1 MRKECFSAMRYFK
14 LSDDVEA
21 PGRWDLGK
29 IVNERAEVVVSGRLM
44 KGTQQDFEGLKVP
57 IRSPGLPTDFSH
69 AAFGLPVVSTKLASI
84 LTALA
89 PDDVQLIPVTV
100 GSLPEQHF
108 ILNALRIEKCI
119 DDAASEEVRYWL
131 PEDGRPEKVGTYRA
145 VYGLRIDPTLVGA
158 ARVFRPWGWP
168 VVLIVSEDIK
178 EAMERA
184 GITGA
189 SFKEVTGP
197 SATSPEER
205 ERVRKFRELWE
216 QTHAARSEAWSALG
230 KMEEETF
237 IPVVVGGDWP
247 SKRES
252 WRVIHRP
259 DGHTLLVSDGLSDPF
274 YLRPEPSVGFGV
286 ELALETNEPL
296 GNVEKSWPLFL
307 LERVSAEVATH
318 ERVREQ
324 VKGGFMSMEVAGNG
338 MPEPLLTK
346 DGRVGVLLGMDA
358 ATLPGHLAV
367 PSGQV
372 RLVTVKALMPPEL
385 AYLLEHGKPGRD
397 ELIRRFNQE
406 GPAHL
411 SRSWRQPVV

>member
-1 MRKECFSAMRYFK
+1 MTFSATRRYFD
-14 LSDDVEA
+14 LSDDMNFR
-21 PGRWDLGK
+21 GRWDLGHPLDREGRK
-29 IVNERAEVVVSGRLM
+29 LDNPWQFRVGEWARADGRVRIPVRGP
-44 KGTQQDFEGLKVP
+44 GTPLDY
-57 IRSPGLPTDFSH
+57 SH
-69 AAFGLPVVSTKLASI
+69 ASFSIPVVSARVASI
-84 LTALA
+84 LTRLA
-89 PDDVQLIPVTV
+89 PNDVQLIPVEV
-100 GSLPEQHF
+100 DGQRDEHF
-108 ILNALRIEKCI
+108 VLNATQVVRCI
-119 DDAASEEVRYWL
+119 DDNASEEVHYWL

-145 VYGLRIDPTLVGA
+145 VYGMRIDPAKVGDA
-158 ARVFRPWGWP
+158 NIFRPWGWL
-168 VVLIVSEDIK
+168 VTLIVSEDIK
-178 EAMERA
+178 EAMERE
-184 GITGA
+184 GITGTR
-189 SFKEVTGP
+189 FKEVTGP
-197 SATSPEER
+197 SAISPEER
-205 ERVRKFRELWE
+205 ERTRRFRELWE
-216 QTHAARSEAWSALG
+216 QTHAARAEAWSALG

-237 IPVVVGGDWP
+237 VPIVVGGDWP

-259 DGHTLLVSDGLSDPF
+259 DEHTLLVSDGLSDPF

-296 GNVEKSWPLFL
+296 GNVEKSWPLYL
-307 LERVSAEVATH
+307 LERVAAEVATH

-324 VKGGFMSMEVAGNG
+324 VKGGFMSMEVAGKG

-358 ATLPGHLAV
+358 ATLPGHLTV

-397 ELIRRFNQE
+397 ELIRRFHQE

-411 SRSWRQPVV
+411 SRSWRQPVL